1 MSTARHLRVAEG
13 DRTHPAG
20 VAERSTAGSSLD
32 VTGTLVVV
40 GTRVWEL
47 VNTARTAA
55 TMTITDRGEFV
66 HRAHGLTRCPHWHG
80 SSQALHGHGTRGDT
94 IYEDPA
100 SDWLGELDGQVVPV
114 SRSAQRTPGGMT
126 RVSATNTTT
135 MAFS

>member
-1 MSTARHLRVAEG
+1 MGKSDGTDTCASPKATG
-13 DRTHPAG
+13 THPAG
-20 VAERSTAGSSLD
+20 VAERSTAGSGLD

-55 TMTITDRGEFV
+55 TMTITTAVSLCTVLMVSRGV
-66 HRAHGLTRCPHWHG
+66 RTGTG

-114 SRSAQRTPGGMT
+114 SR
-126 RVSATNTTT
+126 
-135 MAFS
+135 